1 MTKMRLLIMLM
12 LLTLACTHKIERPP
26 VIYIG
31 KTPTKKP
38 GSFRIAFGSCNKTT
52 LPQPLWKPI
61 IASQPN
67 VWVWLG
73 DIIYA
78 DTEDMS
84 AMQKMYETQLN
95 QKDYMKLRKQTDIIG
110 VWDDHDYG
118 LNNGGKE
125 YSKRHE
131 SQQLLLDFL
140 GEITSSPRRTQ
151 AGVYWSYTYG
161 KDEQQVKIIL
171 LDTRYHRDAPGK
183 EGDLLG
189 EEQWRWLEQELRSST
204 AQVNII
210 GSSIQIIPEEHPF
223 EKWANFPKARQ
234 RFFKLLEDTAVKGV
248 ILISG
253 DRHLAELSRKND
265 FGYPL
270 YELTSSGLTHASNLP
285 EHYPWTE
292 PNRYRVGHDFRDLN
306 YGLID
311 IDWETGKITL
321 SICGVEGLS
330 LAESFELK
338 KLQHTPKQ

>member
-1 MTKMRLLIMLM
+1 MKIRLLIVL
-12 LLTLACTHKIERPP
+12 LLTLACATKPP
-26 VIYIG
+26 IIG
-31 KTPTKKP
+31 KTPAKKP
-38 GSFRIAFGSCNKTT
+38 GTFRVALGSCNKTT

-61 IASQPN
+61 LATQPD

-78 DTEDMS
+78 DTDDMS
-84 AMQKMYETQLN
+84 AMKAMYETQLN
-95 QKDYMKLRKQTDIIG
+95 HEGYRELRKQTRIIG

-118 LNNGGKE
+118 CNNCGKE

-140 GEITSSPRRTQ
+140 GEPADSPRRKQ

-161 KDEQQVKIIL
+161 EGERKVKIIL
-171 LDTRYHRDAPGK
+171 LDTRYNRDAPGT

-189 EEQWRWLEQELRSST
+189 EEQWKWLEQELRSST

-210 GSSIQIIPEEHPF
+210 GSSIQVIPEEQRF
-223 EKWANFPKARQ
+223 EKWVNFPKAHQ
-234 RFFKLLEDTAVKGV
+234 RFFKLLEDTAVQGV

-253 DRHLAELSRKND
+253 DRHFAEISRKD
-265 FGYPL
+265 GRYPL
-270 YELTSSGLTHASNLP
+270 YELTSSGLTHASNPP

-292 PNRYRVGHDFRDLN
+292 PNRYRIGHEFRDLN

-311 IDWETGKITL
+311 IEWETGKITL
-321 SICGVEGLS
+321 SICGYEGLS
-330 LAESFELK
+330 MAESFNLK
-338 KLQHTPKQ
+338 QLRSSPPQP